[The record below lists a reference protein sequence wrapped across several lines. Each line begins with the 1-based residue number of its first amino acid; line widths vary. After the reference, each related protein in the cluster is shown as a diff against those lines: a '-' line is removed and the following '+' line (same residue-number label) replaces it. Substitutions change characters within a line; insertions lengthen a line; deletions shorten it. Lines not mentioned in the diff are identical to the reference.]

1 MPGKGGARRSG
12 MLIGVATA
20 DAVSGDRVTRTRA
33 FVAPGCG
40 PVSSM
45 EANGHSSS
53 PGFLLMLLPMQAV
66 GHGRRS
72 QAIRRS
78 SPCSRAIEP

>member
-1 MPGKGGARRSG
+1 